1 MGKTKKP
8 SSAAPRP
15 KQAQTTARPLQS
27 TVDDF
32 SSEIIRSACEQAL
45 RDVSSNPQKSL
56 KRIKDLIS
64 KHPNSAAVHHTQSF
78 VHFKIYSQT
87 SSSFSTLKQ
96 KCLNNAADSAKKS
109 LSLFPNS
116 ITLNYLNA
124 RIFIKMAKYSSDYQR
139 IIDHCWKALKA
150 LPSGLGPGEDIIASQ
165 PEMGGKSQESRIQ
178 RLKQVL
184 LDVMD
189 KAKIE
194 SLLIGKDVSEK
205 MKESACLRIKARFP
219 KDEKLPCE
227 YERNEKRKF
236 IKKEIKFLRD
246 CEKRVCA
253 GFVVKDPQSILN
265 KVKADS
271 SNITIVSNYWKEMSC
286 EETRG
291 LLQVSID
298 EITGYYKKHDRL
310 VADYL
315 LEAVDFARKT
325 NKWKCLKCF
334 CCALFFFEWKELRSH
349 VFLKHLGGLSEQ
361 QMELV
366 PFGLEDSYVEEI
378 ENGVWKPVDVDNM
391 AQELSTFRHC
401 KNDVY
406 QEKCKIYSDQ
416 KKWMF
421 CDDAQ
426 RQELLKKIHR
436 LLKLFLKNQCLA
448 PRILSWMWDY
458 TIQELE
464 ESMELGFKDLVPILE
479 QTQTPLSICFLWLE
493 QLEVVFDFLEELS
506 NDCDLEDN
514 ISDDG
519 GDSKEEFCDYE
530 PIHFNSD
537 SSCLILDK
545 KFIRSM
551 LDAGEH
557 SNIVADEGT
566 AVIPFVDD
574 PEKDIQFDRY
584 RFVNWLF
591 VSDKI
596 QELLNSWINL
606 RKLDKELA
614 GMVFQF
620 VDTEFSLLKYFCER
634 KCRLL
639 EYQETFTDVEN
650 ICLEEY
656 KRREEI
662 SEYKEQNFAS
672 LLVER
677 QDELVDAQSDIIGDE
692 HSCIL
697 NVLRFAQYVGH
708 KKFGLDE
715 TLISTYTQ
723 FPDLE
728 CHEDKANR
736 DILVD
741 VCVKEAIKMEKQN
754 VFCENDVL
762 IMKNVAS
769 IKRMEPKFVLVSALD
784 YQFILFYMVKSFIRA
799 HLEDLANNDAV
810 KKANTA
816 EMLLTLAD
824 LAPEPSKNMT
834 KGSDNS
840 RKTRKKSKLK
850 KHKNQGKAMDEGA
863 GGSQE
868 HLHLDKENAEK
879 VCHSIA
885 SDGGCSDFGIVVSPS
900 TEDLKQMEDEHRSK
914 IGSKVPQKS
923 FLKEEDSGKSPSGS
937 GIFGVVLT
945 NDIGENNCFLNVIIQ
960 CLWNIQLVRNEL
972 CSITDSGHEHFGDP
986 CIVCELAEIFGE
998 LSEASTRTR
1007 REIVSTTSL
1016 RLAISKCFAHRDS
1029 FQEGQMNDADEVLQ
1043 NILVILHQSFTS
1055 CPAPDASSESEK
1067 SKRKKNQASSFD
1079 ELMKLMLMDDCL
1091 TCNRDAGGCG
1101 KPNRIQFIL
1110 RTPPQVFVCVLSM
1123 QTARE
1128 RREDIRDTLTAL
1140 DTEVDIGD
1148 VFLGRGPGNGYCLA
1162 SMVCYDEL
1170 HYVCFCYSHEGKRWT
1185 MYDGVHVEVIGFW
1198 HNLLDKCVDELLQ
1211 PQILFFEAG
1220 VIKGP
1225 QFDDLRK
1232 LSGSSSMLCNLG
1244 VGEVKQAEDIP
1255 QESTLHND
1263 WQTAKDEGGNLQRHV
1278 QNEMK
1283 FLHQDKLQDAFR
1295 VQKHVPLEMDQ
1306 KLLQNLFLK
1315 GEETG
1320 KCPTD
1325 SKVDYMDGS
1334 EILGSGLK
1342 NDIGKN
1348 YSSLN
1353 VIIQSLWHIPQFR
1366 NELACKTAPEHKHV
1380 GDPCIVCGLAEIFDK
1395 LSAAI
1400 INPSREIVYPTSLSI
1415 AIDKLSPCGDL
1426 FQKVSTLRQG
1436 TSSFDELLKPMLV
1449 DYHLTLEPDADG
1461 CRENHFKYFLQTPSH
1476 VFTSV
1481 IEWTTIWVAREDIRE
1496 TLAALATEI
1505 DVGILYQGLGK
1516 GKKYR
1521 LVSVV
1526 LNKGLNPTSS
1536 LKLCHKKVIPR
1547 GFAFD
1552 WAGEDLSLCAQVGSR
1567 RPLTVCYRG
1576 LLYSCFIYSDECK
1589 RWMMYDDTHVEV
1601 IGSWDCLCKK
1611 CVEKHFQPRILF
1623 FVECAPTEIDQNMPP
1638 KSFFE
1643 EEESGKS
1650 QSGSKVNYED
1660 SSGIF
1665 GAGLKN
1671 DIDENSCFLN
1681 AIIQCLWNVQLVRNE
1696 LCSITDSGHEHVGDP
1711 CIVCG
1716 LSEVFGELS
1725 EASTRTRREIVSTA
1739 SLRLAISKNSPR
1751 GDSFQE
1757 GQINDADEVLQNI
1770 LVILHQSFTSCPAP
1784 DASSESEKSKR
1795 VDCQRWTSNKCLAH
1809 RLFGM
1814 DIYGYCDSCGLE
1826 WRHQTFSDFSHYIR
1840 SSQLR
1845 EKKAVINKN
1854 QASSFDELMKL
1865 MLMDDCSTCNR
1876 DAGGCGKHNRIQF
1889 ILRTP
1894 PLVFICV
1901 LVQTAQESREDTR
1914 KTLTALGT
1922 ELDIGVVYQ
1931 GLGPGKKYCL
1941 VSVVCY
1947 HHQHNV
1953 YFSYSHEHKRWTMFN
1968 DANVE
1973 VVGCWDDLLSKC
1985 SHEQFQPQILF
1996 FEAVQ

>member
-96 KCLNNAADSAKKS
+96 KYLNNAADSAKKS

-178 RLKQVL
+178 KLKQVL

-205 MKESACLRIKARFP
+205 MKESACLRIKARVP
-219 KDEKLPCE
+219 KDEELPCE

-436 LLKLFLKNQCLA
+436 VLKLFLKNQCLA

-620 VDTEFSLLKYFCER
+620 VETDFSLLKYFCER

-677 QDELVDAQSDIIGDE
+677 QDELVDAQSDIIGNE
-692 HSCIL
+692 HACIL

-728 CHEDKANR
+728 CHEGKANR

-799 HLEDLANNDAV
+799 HLEDLANKDAV

-834 KGSDNS
+834 KGNDNS

-868 HLHLDKENAEK
+868 HLPLDKENAEK

-885 SDGGCSDFGIVVSPS
+885 SDGGCSDFGIVVSTS

-972 CSITDSGHEHFGDP
+972 CSITDSGHEHIGDP

-1055 CPAPDASSESEK
+1055 CPALDDSSESEK
-1067 SKRKKNQASSFD
+1067 SKRNKNQASSFD

-1148 VFLGRGPGNGYCLA
+1148 VFLGRGPGNEYCLA

-1244 VGEVKQAEDIP
+1244 VGEVKQAGPSAEDIP

-1263 WQTAKDEGGNLQRHV
+1263 WQTAKDEGGNLQSHV

-1283 FLHQDKLQDAFR
+1283 FLHQDKFQDAFR

-1320 KCPTD
+1320 ECPTD

-1426 FQKVSTLRQG
+1426 FQKEKMNNAFEVLWIILDSLHHSLTSVEDFSLHESEKRNCVGSLECTTDTCLVHTLFSMTVYKSVNYDSCGLESRQQKHTFFFHTISAFELRKQAESSFLDKVSTLRQG

-1567 RPLTVCYRG
+1567 RPLTVCYCG

-1638 KSFFE
+1638 PPKSFFE

-1650 QSGSKVNYED
+1650 QWFQG
-1660 SSGIF
+1660 
-1665 GAGLKN
+1665 
-1671 DIDENSCFLN
+1671 
-1681 AIIQCLWNVQLVRNE
+1681 QL
-1696 LCSITDSGHEHVGDP
+1696 
-1711 CIVCG
+1711 
-1716 LSEVFGELS
+1716 
-1725 EASTRTRREIVSTA
+1725 
-1739 SLRLAISKNSPR
+1739 
-1751 GDSFQE
+1751 
-1757 GQINDADEVLQNI
+1757 
-1770 LVILHQSFTSCPAP
+1770 
-1784 DASSESEKSKR
+1784 
-1795 VDCQRWTSNKCLAH
+1795 
-1809 RLFGM
+1809 
-1814 DIYGYCDSCGLE
+1814 
-1826 WRHQTFSDFSHYIR
+1826 
-1840 SSQLR
+1840 
-1845 EKKAVINKN
+1845 
-1854 QASSFDELMKL
+1854 
-1865 MLMDDCSTCNR
+1865 
-1876 DAGGCGKHNRIQF
+1876 
-1889 ILRTP
+1889 
-1894 PLVFICV
+1894 
-1901 LVQTAQESREDTR
+1901 
-1914 KTLTALGT
+1914 
-1922 ELDIGVVYQ
+1922 
-1931 GLGPGKKYCL
+1931 
-1941 VSVVCY
+1941 
-1947 HHQHNV
+1947 
-1953 YFSYSHEHKRWTMFN
+1953 
-1968 DANVE
+1968 
-1973 VVGCWDDLLSKC
+1973 
-1985 SHEQFQPQILF
+1985 
-1996 FEAVQ
+1996 

>member
-96 KCLNNAADSAKKS
+96 KYLNNAADSAKKS

-219 KDEKLPCE
+219 KDEELPCK

-265 KVKADS
+265 KVKVDT

-334 CCALFFFEWKELRSH
+334 CCALFFFDWKELRSH

-391 AQELSTFRHC
+391 AQELSTLRHC

-479 QTQTPLSICFLWLE
+479 QTQTPLCICFLWLE

-620 VDTEFSLLKYFCER
+620 VDTDLSLLKYFCER

-692 HSCIL
+692 HACIL

-754 VFCENDVL
+754 V
-762 IMKNVAS
+762 
-769 IKRMEPKFVLVSALD
+769 
-784 YQFILFYMVKSFIRA
+784 
-799 HLEDLANNDAV
+799 
-810 KKANTA
+810 
-816 EMLLTLAD
+816 
-824 LAPEPSKNMT
+824 
-834 KGSDNS
+834 
-840 RKTRKKSKLK
+840 
-850 KHKNQGKAMDEGA
+850 
-863 GGSQE
+863 
-868 HLHLDKENAEK
+868 
-879 VCHSIA
+879 
-885 SDGGCSDFGIVVSPS
+885 
-900 TEDLKQMEDEHRSK
+900 
-914 IGSKVPQKS
+914 
-923 FLKEEDSGKSPSGS
+923 
-937 GIFGVVLT
+937 
-945 NDIGENNCFLNVIIQ
+945 
-960 CLWNIQLVRNEL
+960 VR
-972 CSITDSGHEHFGDP
+972 
-986 CIVCELAEIFGE
+986 
-998 LSEASTRTR
+998 
-1007 REIVSTTSL
+1007 
-1016 RLAISKCFAHRDS
+1016 
-1029 FQEGQMNDADEVLQ
+1029 
-1043 NILVILHQSFTS
+1043 
-1055 CPAPDASSESEK
+1055 
-1067 SKRKKNQASSFD
+1067 
-1079 ELMKLMLMDDCL
+1079 
-1091 TCNRDAGGCG
+1091 
-1101 KPNRIQFIL
+1101 
-1110 RTPPQVFVCVLSM
+1110 
-1123 QTARE
+1123 
-1128 RREDIRDTLTAL
+1128 
-1140 DTEVDIGD
+1140 EVD
-1148 VFLGRGPGNGYCLA
+1148 C
-1162 SMVCYDEL
+1162 
-1170 HYVCFCYSHEGKRWT
+1170 
-1185 MYDGVHVEVIGFW
+1185 
-1198 HNLLDKCVDELLQ
+1198 
-1211 PQILFFEAG
+1211 
-1220 VIKGP
+1220 
-1225 QFDDLRK
+1225 
-1232 LSGSSSMLCNLG
+1232 
-1244 VGEVKQAEDIP
+1244 
-1255 QESTLHND
+1255 
-1263 WQTAKDEGGNLQRHV
+1263 
-1278 QNEMK
+1278 K
-1283 FLHQDKLQDAFR
+1283 F
-1295 VQKHVPLEMDQ
+1295 
-1306 KLLQNLFLK
+1306 
-1315 GEETG
+1315 
-1320 KCPTD
+1320 
-1325 SKVDYMDGS
+1325 
-1334 EILGSGLK
+1334 
-1342 NDIGKN
+1342 
-1348 YSSLN
+1348 
-1353 VIIQSLWHIPQFR
+1353 
-1366 NELACKTAPEHKHV
+1366 
-1380 GDPCIVCGLAEIFDK
+1380 
-1395 LSAAI
+1395 AI
-1400 INPSREIVYPTSLSI
+1400 I
-1415 AIDKLSPCGDL
+1415 A
-1426 FQKVSTLRQG
+1426 Q
-1436 TSSFDELLKPMLV
+1436 
-1449 DYHLTLEPDADG
+1449 
-1461 CRENHFKYFLQTPSH
+1461 
-1476 VFTSV
+1476 
-1481 IEWTTIWVAREDIRE
+1481 
-1496 TLAALATEI
+1496 
-1505 DVGILYQGLGK
+1505 LY
-1516 GKKYR
+1516 
-1521 LVSVV
+1521 
-1526 LNKGLNPTSS
+1526 
-1536 LKLCHKKVIPR
+1536 
-1547 GFAFD
+1547 
-1552 WAGEDLSLCAQVGSR
+1552 
-1567 RPLTVCYRG
+1567 
-1576 LLYSCFIYSDECK
+1576 
-1589 RWMMYDDTHVEV
+1589 
-1601 IGSWDCLCKK
+1601 
-1611 CVEKHFQPRILF
+1611 
-1623 FVECAPTEIDQNMPP
+1623 
-1638 KSFFE
+1638 
-1643 EEESGKS
+1643 
-1650 QSGSKVNYED
+1650 
-1660 SSGIF
+1660 
-1665 GAGLKN
+1665 
-1671 DIDENSCFLN
+1671 
-1681 AIIQCLWNVQLVRNE
+1681 
-1696 LCSITDSGHEHVGDP
+1696 
-1711 CIVCG
+1711 
-1716 LSEVFGELS
+1716 
-1725 EASTRTRREIVSTA
+1725 
-1739 SLRLAISKNSPR
+1739 
-1751 GDSFQE
+1751 
-1757 GQINDADEVLQNI
+1757 
-1770 LVILHQSFTSCPAP
+1770 
-1784 DASSESEKSKR
+1784 
-1795 VDCQRWTSNKCLAH
+1795 
-1809 RLFGM
+1809 
-1814 DIYGYCDSCGLE
+1814 
-1826 WRHQTFSDFSHYIR
+1826 
-1840 SSQLR
+1840 
-1845 EKKAVINKN
+1845 
-1854 QASSFDELMKL
+1854 
-1865 MLMDDCSTCNR
+1865 
-1876 DAGGCGKHNRIQF
+1876 
-1889 ILRTP
+1889 
-1894 PLVFICV
+1894 
-1901 LVQTAQESREDTR
+1901 
-1914 KTLTALGT
+1914 
-1922 ELDIGVVYQ
+1922 
-1931 GLGPGKKYCL
+1931 
-1941 VSVVCY
+1941 
-1947 HHQHNV
+1947 
-1953 YFSYSHEHKRWTMFN
+1953 
-1968 DANVE
+1968 
-1973 VVGCWDDLLSKC
+1973 
-1985 SHEQFQPQILF
+1985 
-1996 FEAVQ
+1996 